1 MGCLEDALRVHCKP
15 EVFSSS
21 QVEQSTGEV
30 FTWVLKREEIT
41 LSMDGRVTKSL

>member
-21 QVEQSTGEV
+21 QVEQSTSEV
-30 FTWVLKREEIT
+30 FAWVLKREEIRI
-41 LSMDGRVTKSL
+41 SMGGRMATSL